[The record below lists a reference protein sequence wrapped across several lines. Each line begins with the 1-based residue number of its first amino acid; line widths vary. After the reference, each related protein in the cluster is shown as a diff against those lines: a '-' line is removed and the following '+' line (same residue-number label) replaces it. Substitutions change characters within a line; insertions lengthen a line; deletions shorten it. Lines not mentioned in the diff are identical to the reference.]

1 MKSLLLLSLIGAA
14 IYAVLHLSTPLPAPN
29 ANAVAA
35 HTQDSRPAV
44 IHPGSWASD
53 LRSLKPRVA
62 SQNLPPTPWYDRK
75 PRPKRQTVDGSYAA
89 ESSSEAESAPAALP
103 KPKAVKAASRKAKWR
118 AGSAQAEISGRVVR
132 KSELK
137 RPRWTR
143 RAERRTRKTFN
154 PNRAFLLG
162 R

>member
-1 MKSLLLLSLIGAA
+1 MKSLLLLSLIGTA
-14 IYAVLHLSTPLPAPN
+14 IYAVLLLSNPHLPAPN

-44 IHPGSWASD
+44 IHPSSWASD
-53 LRSLKPRVA
+53 LRSLRPQVA
-62 SQNLPPTPWYDRK
+62 SDDRFPTRWYERQPRRVLPLDDDDVT
-75 PRPKRQTVDGSYAA
+75 
-89 ESSSEAESAPAALP
+89 ESQPEAETLASPP

-118 AGSAQAEISGRVVR
+118 AGSDQAEISDRVVR

-137 RPRWTR
+137 RPRWTQ
-143 RAERRTRKTFN
+143 RAERRTRKAFN
-154 PNRAFLLG
+154 PFLLG

>member
-14 IYAVLHLSTPLPAPN
+14 IYAALHLSTPLPAPN

-35 HTQDSRPAV
+35 QTQDSPPAV
-44 IHPGSWASD
+44 IHPSSWASD
-53 LRSLKPRVA
+53 LRSLKPRVT

-75 PRPKRQTVDGSYAA
+75 PRPKQQTVDESSAA
-89 ESSSEAESAPAALP
+89 ESQPEAETLAAPP
-103 KPKAVKAASRKAKWR
+103 KPRAVKAASRKAKWR
-118 AGSAQAEISGRVVR
+118 VGSTQAEISDRVVR
-132 KSELK
+132 KPELK

-143 RAERRTRKTFN
+143 RAERRTRKAFN

>member
-14 IYAVLHLSTPLPAPN
+14 IYAALHLSTPLPAPN

-35 HTQDSRPAV
+35 QTQDSRPAV

-53 LRSLKPRVA
+53 LRSLKPRVD
-62 SQNLPPTPWYDRK
+62 SEDKPPTPFYERK
-75 PRPKRQTVDGSYAA
+75 PRRVLPTINDDAVA
-89 ESSSEAESAPAALP
+89 ESQPEAETLAAPP
-103 KPKAVKAASRKAKWR
+103 KPRAVKAASRKAKWR
-118 AGSAQAEISGRVVR
+118 AGSAQAAISDRVIR

-143 RAERRTRKTFN
+143 RAERRTRKAFN

>member
-14 IYAVLHLSTPLPAPN
+14 SYAVLLLSNPHLPAPN

-44 IHPGSWASD
+44 IHPSSWASD
-53 LRSLKPRVA
+53 LRSLRPQVA
-62 SQNLPPTPWYDRK
+62 SDDRPPTRWYERK
-75 PRPKRQTVDGSYAA
+75 PRRILPTIDDDAVA
-89 ESSSEAESAPAALP
+89 ESQPEAETLAAPP

-118 AGSAQAEISGRVVR
+118 AGSAQAEISDRVVR

-143 RAERRTRKTFN
+143 RAERRTRKAFS